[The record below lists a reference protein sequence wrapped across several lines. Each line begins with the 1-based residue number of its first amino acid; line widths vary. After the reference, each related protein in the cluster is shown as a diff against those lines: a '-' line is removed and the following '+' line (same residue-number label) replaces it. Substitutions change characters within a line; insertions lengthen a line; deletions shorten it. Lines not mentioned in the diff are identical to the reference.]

1 MNFTERLLIEIFNMS
16 LSASFVAVIV
26 FTLRLLLKRTPKIY
40 SYILWVIVFVRF
52 LCPFTIQSAINLI
65 PIKNKTITYTD
76 PFTERIT
83 INSGIRNL
91 DIAAHNA
98 INSNA
103 VLPVL
108 KKNINFLELL
118 LDASSVIWLI
128 GMITILLIA
137 VLRFIQL
144 KKKLRTATR
153 LNIGICGGCE
163 VFETDQ
169 IDSPFL
175 MGIIKPKIYVPLGM
189 NEQDLSYVLMHEQ
202 IHRKRKDYIVK
213 PFCFL
218 AVVLHWL
225 NPMVW
230 VSFHMLVKDMEM
242 SCDEAVIKKNKEDIR
257 TKYSTA
263 LLQISMKQSGLFLPI
278 AFGESSTKDRIKNIL
293 NFKKPAAWLGVW
305 AMIILAAISIMFL
318 TSEKAAEDY
327 ISNSDISNVKL
338 SSEERDLVGLLVENR
353 NPYVGDYIKDI
364 ALINILPVPE
374 GLKYDHIELQT
385 DKAPYS
391 LTVVY
396 QLAEG
401 IKEYSTTGTEISN
414 AVLLFATIENMDI
427 CRFIINQSN
436 DSIITEY
443 KRADSEK
450 ALGKL
455 YPQSANEVSMTALMK
470 QMKDYIIHIPYLV
483 TKGAEDLE
491 SSITRA
497 IMDFNQLDYTNYIF
511 KTEDHI
517 ILDTVKKKYSA
528 TVYAMVLYQEYGY
541 EDGKLKDIAGNHMP
555 VAITFNIG
563 KNGEYM
569 LKEYWIPQ
577 DGSYYLP
584 SIKEKFPAAIVKEA
598 IDTQR
603 YIKQQQ
609 DACEQKL
616 QEFLQKLKKEV
627 GEKKEEF
634 QKRLEKS
641 LNK

>member
-1 MNFTERLLIEIFNMS
+1 MNFAERLLIEIFNLS
-16 LSASFVAVIV
+16 LSASLVAVIV
-26 FTLRLLLKRTPKIY
+26 FALRLLLKKTPKIY
-40 SYILWVIVFVRF
+40 SYILWLIVFVRF
-52 LCPFTIQSAINLI
+52 LCPFTIQSAISLV

-83 INSGIRNL
+83 INSGIRSL
-91 DIAAHNA
+91 DIVAHNA

-118 LDASSVIWLI
+118 LAVMSVIWLI
-128 GMITILLIA
+128 GMLTILLIA
-137 VLRFIQL
+137 LLRYMQL

-169 IDSPFL
+169 MDSPFL

-189 NEQDLSYVLMHEQ
+189 REQDLSYVLMHEL
-202 IHRKRKDYIVK
+202 IHRKRKDYIAK

-218 AVVLHWL
+218 AVVLHWF

-305 AMIILAAISIMFL
+305 GVIILAAISIMFL
-318 TSEKAAEDY
+318 TSEKAAHSN
-327 ISNSDISNVKL
+327 ISNSNISKVKL
-338 SSEERDLVGLLVENR
+338 SSEEMNLLELLVKNR
-353 NPYVGDYIKDI
+353 NPYVGDHIKDI

-385 DKAPYS
+385 DKAPYC

-427 CRFIINQSN
+427 CRFLINQSN
-436 DSIITEY
+436 DSIIAEY
-443 KRADSEK
+443 NRADSEK

-455 YPQSANEVSMTALMK
+455 YSQSANEASMTTLMK

-517 ILDTVKKKYSA
+517 ILDTVKKDNSV

-541 EDGKLKDIAGNHMP
+541 EDGEIKDIAGNHVP
-555 VAITFNIG
+555 VAITFDIG

-569 LKEYWIPQ
+569 LKEYWIPK
-577 DGSYYLP
+577 DGSYYIP
-584 SIKEKFPAAIVKEA
+584 SIKEKFPAELVKEA
-598 IDTQR
+598 IDTQQ
-603 YIKQQQ
+603 YIRQQQ
-609 DACEQKL
+609 EACDQKL
-616 QEFLQKLKKEV
+616 QEYLQRLKKEAD
-627 GEKKEEF
+627 EKREEF
-634 QKRLEKS
+634 RNLLEKTLS
-641 LNK
+641 K

>member
-1 MNFTERLLIEIFNMS
+1 MNFAERLLIQVFNLS

-137 VLRFIQL
+137 VLRYIQL

-153 LNIGICGGCE
+153 LNIGMCGECE

-189 NEQDLSYVLMHEQ
+189 NEQDLSYVLMHEL

-278 AFGESSTKDRIKNIL
+278 AFGESSTKDRIRNIL

-305 AMIILAAISIMFL
+305 AVFILAAISIMFL
-318 TSEKAAEDY
+318 TSEKAAEGY
-327 ISNSDISNVKL
+327 ISNSDISKVKL
-338 SSEERDLVGLLVENR
+338 SSEERDLLGLLVENR
-353 NPYVGDYIKDI
+353 NPYVGDHIKDI
-364 ALINILPVPE
+364 SLINILPVPE

-385 DKAPYS
+385 DKVPYS

-483 TKGAEDLE
+483 TKEAEDLE
-491 SSITRA
+491 SSITKA

-511 KTEDHI
+511 KTESHI
-517 ILDTVKKKYSA
+517 ILDTVKKENSV

-541 EDGKLKDIAGNHMP
+541 EAGEIKDIAGNHVP
-555 VAITFNIG
+555 AAITFEIG
-563 KNGEYM
+563 KDGVYT
-569 LKEYWIPQ
+569 LKEYWIPK

-584 SIKEKFPAAIVKEA
+584 SIREKFPATIAKNA
-598 IDTQR
+598 IDTQQ

-609 DACEQKL
+609 EACDQKL
-616 QEFLQKLKKEV
+616 QEFLQKVKKEAD
-627 GEKKEEF
+627 EKKEEL
-634 QKRLEKS
+634 QKLLEKT

>member
-1 MNFTERLLIEIFNMS
+1 MNFAERLLIQIFNLS
-16 LSASFVAVIV
+16 LSASLVAVIV
-26 FTLRLLLKRTPKIY
+26 FALRLLLKKTPKIY

-76 PFTERIT
+76 PFTERII
-83 INSGIRNL
+83 INSGIRGL

-108 KKNINFLELL
+108 KNNINFLELL
-118 LDASSVIWLI
+118 LNASSVIWLI

-137 VLRFIQL
+137 VLRYIQL

-153 LNIGICGGCE
+153 LNIGMCGGCE

-175 MGIIKPKIYVPLGM
+175 MGLIKPKIYVPLGM
-189 NEQDLSYVLMHEQ
+189 NEQDLSYVLLHEL

-305 AMIILAAISIMFL
+305 AVIILAAISIMFL
-318 TSEKAAEDY
+318 TSEKAAEG
-327 ISNSDISNVKL
+327 NSDNNIVDNVKL
-338 SSEERDLVGLLVENR
+338 SQVEKDSLEELIENL
-353 NPYVGDYIKDI
+353 NPYIGD
-364 ALINILPVPE
+364 NIR
-374 GLKYDHIELQT
+374 YSRIIESKELEN
-385 DKAPYS
+385 S
-391 LTVVY
+391 LT
-396 QLAEG
+396 
-401 IKEYSTTGTEISN
+401 K
-414 AVLLFATIENMDI
+414 
-427 CRFIINQSN
+427 
-436 DSIITEY
+436 
-443 KRADSEK
+443 
-450 ALGKL
+450 
-455 YPQSANEVSMTALMK
+455 
-470 QMKDYIIHIPYLV
+470 
-483 TKGAEDLE
+483 
-491 SSITRA
+491 A
-497 IMDFNQLDYTNYIF
+497 IMDFNKLDYTNSIF

-517 ILDTVKKKYSA
+517 ILGDENRENSV

-541 EDGKLKDIAGNHMP
+541 EAGEIKDIAGNHVP
-555 VAITFNIG
+555 AAITFEIG
-563 KNGEYM
+563 KDGVYM
-569 LKEYWIPQ
+569 LKEYWIPK

-584 SIKEKFPAAIVKEA
+584 SIREKFPATIAKNA
-598 IDTQR
+598 IDTQQ

-609 DACEQKL
+609 DACDQKL

-627 GEKKEEF
+627 DEKKEEF